1 MLFLNFGLF
10 SCSICGMGKK
20 DSGLTAAS
28 LKIVVTMLIF
38 GSIGLIRRNIP
49 YSSAL
54 ISFFRG
60 AVAALSLFVLRLC
73 GVFGRR
79 SSSAT
84 TSASSTGSSAAA
96 ASHATSSADYRTE
109 VRVNLLPLAVSG
121 AMIGVNWILLF
132 EAYRFTTIAV
142 ATISYYMAP
151 VFTVIASVFIL
162 KEKLTVRKAVCVLIA
177 VIGMVFVSGVIE
189 TGISGLKGVLLGMGA
204 ALLYSGDVIINK
216 KVKGVDGIDRT
227 IIQMGFAALAVLPY
241 WLVNEDF
248 STLTF
253 SMQPIVLLM
262 VTAVVCT
269 ALTYSLY
276 FSAIQKVPAQ
286 TAAILSYID
295 PVVAVLISALILHEG
310 MSVLTL
316 VGVILVIG
324 AALCS
329 ETSSSKD

>member
-79 SSSAT
+79 S
-84 TSASSTGSSAAA
+84 SSAAA

-329 ETSSSKD
+329 ETGSSKD

>member
-1 MLFLNFGLF
+1 
-10 SCSICGMGKK
+10 
-20 DSGLTAAS
+20 
-28 LKIVVTMLIF
+28 
-38 GSIGLIRRNIP
+38 
-49 YSSAL
+49 
-54 ISFFRG
+54 
-60 AVAALSLFVLRLC
+60 
-73 GVFGRR
+73 
-79 SSSAT
+79 
-84 TSASSTGSSAAA
+84 
-96 ASHATSSADYRTE
+96 
-109 VRVNLLPLAVSG
+109 
-121 AMIGVNWILLF
+121 MIGVNWILLF

-329 ETSSSKD
+329 ETGSSKD

>member
-1 MLFLNFGLF
+1 
-10 SCSICGMGKK
+10 MGKK
-20 DSGLTAAS
+20 DSGLTTAS
-28 LKIVVTMLIF
+28 LKIVITMLIF

-60 AVAALSLFVLRLC
+60 AVAALILFVLRLC
-73 GVFGRR
+73 GVFGRG
-79 SSSAT
+79 S
-84 TSASSTGSSAAA
+84 TSGASGEAYK
-96 ASHATSSADYRTE
+96 HE
-109 VRVNLLPLAVSG
+109 VRVNLLPLAISG
-121 AMIGVNWILLF
+121 AMIGINWILLF
-132 EAYRFTTIAV
+132 EAYRYTTIAV

-162 KEKLTVRKAVCVLIA
+162 KEKLTARKAVCVIVA

-204 ALLYSGDVIINK
+204 AILYSGDVIINK
-216 KVKGVDGIDRT
+216 KVKGVAGIDRT

-241 WLVNEDF
+241 WLANEDF

-253 SMQPIVLLM
+253 SLQPMLLLM
-262 VTAVVCT
+262 VTAVICT

-310 MSVLTL
+310 MSALTL
-316 VGVILVIG
+316 TGIVLVIG
-324 AALCS
+324 AAMAS
-329 ETSSSKD
+329 EAG

>member
-1 MLFLNFGLF
+1 
-10 SCSICGMGKK
+10 MGKK

-28 LKIVVTMLIF
+28 LKIVITMLIF

-60 AVAALSLFVLRLC
+60 AVAALILFVLRLC
-73 GVFGRR
+73 GVFGRG
-79 SSSAT
+79 S
-84 TSASSTGSSAAA
+84 TSGVSGETYK
-96 ASHATSSADYRTE
+96 HE
-109 VRVNLLPLAVSG
+109 VRVNLLPLAISG

-132 EAYRFTTIAV
+132 EAYRYTTIAV

-162 KEKLTVRKAVCVLIA
+162 KEKLTVRKAVCVIVA

-204 ALLYSGDVIINK
+204 AILYSGDVIINK
-216 KVKGVDGIDRT
+216 KVKGVAGIDRT

-241 WLVNEDF
+241 WLANEDF
-248 STLTF
+248 SILTF
-253 SMQPIVLLM
+253 SLQPMLLLM

-295 PVVAVLISALILHEG
+295 PVVAVLISALILNEG

-316 VGVILVIG
+316 IGVVLVIG

-329 ETSSSKD
+329 ETGSSKD

>member
-1 MLFLNFGLF
+1 
-10 SCSICGMGKK
+10 MGKK
-20 DSGLTAAS
+20 DPGFTAAS

-49 YSSAL
+49 YSSAM

-60 AVAALSLFVLRLC
+60 AVAALILFVLRLC
-73 GVFGRR
+73 GVFGHR
-79 SSSAT
+79 S
-84 TSASSTGSSAAA
+84 
-96 ASHATSSADYRTE
+96 SSADYRTE
-109 VRVNLLPLAVSG
+109 VRVNLLLLAISG

-162 KEKLTVRKAVCVLIA
+162 KEKLTVRKAVCVLVA

-253 SMQPIVLLM
+253 SLQPMVLLM

-295 PVVAVLISALILHEG
+295 PVVAVLISAFILHEG

-324 AALCS
+324 SALFS
-329 ETSSSKD
+329 EAG

>member
-1 MLFLNFGLF
+1 
-10 SCSICGMGKK
+10 MGKK
-20 DSGLTAAS
+20 DPGFTAAS

-49 YSSAL
+49 YSSAM

-60 AVAALSLFVLRLC
+60 AVAALILFVLRLC
-73 GVFGRR
+73 GVFGHR
-79 SSSAT
+79 SSSAF
-84 TSASSTGSSAAA
+84 SASSLGSSAAA
-96 ASHATSSADYRTE
+96 ASNTTSSADYRTE
-109 VRVNLLPLAVSG
+109 VRINLLPLAISG

-162 KEKLTVRKAVCVLIA
+162 KEKLTVKKAVCVLVA

-248 STLTF
+248 STLMF
-253 SMQPIVLLM
+253 SLQPMVLLM

-316 VGVILVIG
+316 VGVVLVIG
-324 AALCS
+324 AALFS
-329 ETSSSKD
+329 ETGRSED